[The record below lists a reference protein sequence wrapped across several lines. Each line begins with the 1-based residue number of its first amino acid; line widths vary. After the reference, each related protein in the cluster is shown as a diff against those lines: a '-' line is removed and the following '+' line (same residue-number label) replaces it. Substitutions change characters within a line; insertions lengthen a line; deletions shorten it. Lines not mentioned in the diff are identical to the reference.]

1 MLWKLYRSSLTCSQQ
16 NAYGSSAEILNP
28 PSPSWL
34 TICFL
39 KQKIGLCTLQTCSW
53 KGTTFWCCAKA
64 TGAHCTHCISQRPPH
79 SSSALPD
86 TQLDSPTI
94 ELLPK
99 LCVVKICPHCDNFT
113 KCVPAAPPS
122 LASLAIDGVVAIKLT
137 CQCELDPRAY
147 LHMAS
152 SFHSAVCEDTL
163 LDLPWAGD

>member
-1 MLWKLYRSSLTCSQQ
+1 MQSTKCLWFQYRDLEPAKPQLADDMFSQT
-16 NAYGSSAEILNP
+16 E
-28 PSPSWL
+28 
-34 TICFL
+34 
-39 KQKIGLCTLQTCSW
+39 IGLCTLQTCSR

-64 TGAHCTHCISQRPPH
+64 TGAHCTYCISQRPPH

-99 LCVVKICPHCDNFT
+99 LCVVKICPHCDHFT